1 VPKEKDEDC
10 NEVLQVQN
18 EQVPY
23 KLQGLFSRIS
33 FIILFCIL
41 FIEFVKNP
49 DDNKVLP
56 SEPTDLRDPILEFVK
71 NPDDNKVL
79 PPEPTDLRDRK
90 NPDDNKVLPPEP
102 TDLQDRILELL
113 QKLKKQIEERRPE

>member
-1 VPKEKDEDC
+1 MPKEKDKDC

-41 FIEFVKNP
+41 FI
-49 DDNKVLP
+49 
-56 SEPTDLRDPILEFVK
+56 EFVK